1 MRNLRW
7 TIGLTLLVFQ
17 LSAIVYA
24 RFVPSRYFCWAPF
37 DMQTDYRLDVTIN
50 GRRLSPTEV
59 RQRYRRAAQGTD
71 NRSFQHIIDII
82 EQTERHY
89 HPEDQTEVIMTYRIN
104 GKQEEQWHYRQ
115 P

>member
-7 TIGLTLLVFQ
+7 AIGLTLLVFQ

-37 DMQTDYRLDVTIN
+37 DMQTDYRLDVTVN
-50 GRRLSPTEV
+50 GRRLSPAEV
-59 RQRYRRAAQGTD
+59 RQRYRRPAQGTD

-89 HPEDQTEVIMTYRIN
+89 HPENETVVIMTYRSN